1 MTYKEIKDRLTK
13 CESTLTSLKA
23 QTIQTK
29 AVENQIKTLALV
41 KESLH
46 NKLTLLE
53 GKAKTYLVT
62 PKQGET
68 TAVSLGDDDID
79 ALKDADDVK
88 TIKGVDGEEIKEEVG
103 DFTVDQTKA
112 IAKQVGAAVAKAL
125 KIGGEE
131 VASMK
136 GKNIEENSFDIYVQY
151 KNNSDDAFSFH
162 IEKDKLILADF
173 TFSKEMGEVGIKPSG
188 EAIVMVDVIADNLN
202 THFKSLNTVGEQFGD
217 NQKGSYAN
225 KQIKNNLERRKANT
239 DDSDVIA
246 KIDLALSK
254 LNEID
259 RLNISKSFFIEVSIR
274 TARKALMVLD
284 DMFRGQFETEGS
296 NYYTFANEQDGYD
309 AGIEMASQG
318 IELEDTNIE
327 GLEEDAVFDGDDEA
341 AETDYMARR
350 RATDDY
356 KEGPVREGPYQTTY
370 VKVGQ
375 RDYKKAMA
383 ILDGNIDPTYATMDI
398 VDDDGDGN
406 VIIYFNFRAKDDGE
420 PGEDVGEFIYDLS
433 MDLEANGI
441 TVTGKS
447 HDVDEAVDLNDPVLM
462 KLRAQRSA
470 KNNKTN
476 REAGISPKKKAILD
490 KLISKRA
497 QVMRDMEQEAEP
509 EGGPIADKYGSIL
522 NKIDLAIAKASGRK
536 QMSYDDAI
544 KEDDSINNEDTDVG
558 HQDDEPS
565 MLKSSAMET
574 AEYAAKLYKKLNK
587 YDQHDGEVDF
597 PHWWQKKL
605 VLAREYISAAYHYL
619 DSEEK
624 QPAIDQLALENTVK
638 EQSCK
643 VGDTLTKDGRKGKVI
658 KHSETQATVDFGNG
672 DVYGIAHSRIKNG
685 KILNE
690 GRGDMESII
699 NLIRDKAGESGFTE
713 QEEAMEVMEAIGEHY
728 EISFEFGRLG
738 ADLEEGQGNEKAIK
752 GQELVD
758 YIMSNWNWSEEKTLH
773 WLGDNFGKNK
783 KPEPPKEQDQGY
795 IDYLRRSGRNE
806 YADELVARSSGK
818 LKETEH
824 QGSNYKWPMSAA
836 TKARKD
842 ADVAAQKAKRKA
854 DKFAGE
860 DPKAG
865 STIKGTGFN
874 APRVKKKKGV
884 EEKKRPGLWAN
895 INAKKKRGAK
905 ASHGNSNAHK
915 DAVAAGNAM
924 KKEADISKMPHK
936 LLKEYGSNDIDE
948 LTGAIGYRHLD
959 HFFEDNP
966 GATQALQEWL
976 MDVPEFEN
984 RIEDAFEDDYRPS
997 ISSLIEAIGYDD
1009 YDQFFDDNPGAVE
1022 TIADWILS
1030 ISDFVNK
1037 LASEF
1042 TTDELENFGLYDI
1055 DGYDSEDN
1063 EDELD
1068 ESSINKIQKGLD
1080 TVEKHIQTHLDMYKS
1095 AEGKQAKALAVQM
1108 LKKLNKQKKFLIKS
1122 LDDKVASTGS
1132 DQTLASNSL
1141 LDMDEAGPGF
1151 AHDCAA
1157 KVVHETY
1164 GKGNCIPEKHTL
1176 VKEGKKYIVTHYDVL
1191 FENGKTVQDIPV
1203 DKLDIKTT
1211 NEHWHKGYKK
1221 KKK

>member
-1 MTYKEIKDRLTK
+1 MP
-13 CESTLTSLKA
+13 
-23 QTIQTK
+23 
-29 AVENQIKTLALV
+29 N
-41 KESLH
+41 
-46 NKLTLLE
+46 
-53 GKAKTYLVT
+53 
-62 PKQGET
+62 
-68 TAVSLGDDDID
+68 
-79 ALKDADDVK
+79 
-88 TIKGVDGEEIKEEVG
+88 
-103 DFTVDQTKA
+103 
-112 IAKQVGAAVAKAL
+112 
-125 KIGGEE
+125 
-131 VASMK
+131 
-136 GKNIEENSFDIYVQY
+136 
-151 KNNSDDAFSFH
+151 
-162 IEKDKLILADF
+162 
-173 TFSKEMGEVGIKPSG
+173 
-188 EAIVMVDVIADNLN
+188 
-202 THFKSLNTVGEQFGD
+202 
-217 NQKGSYAN
+217 
-225 KQIKNNLERRKANT
+225 
-239 DDSDVIA
+239 
-246 KIDLALSK
+246 
-254 LNEID
+254 
-259 RLNISKSFFIEVSIR
+259 
-274 TARKALMVLD
+274 
-284 DMFRGQFETEGS
+284 
-296 NYYTFANEQDGYD
+296 
-309 AGIEMASQG
+309 
-318 IELEDTNIE
+318 
-327 GLEEDAVFDGDDEA
+327 
-341 AETDYMARR
+341 
-350 RATDDY
+350 
-356 KEGPVREGPYQTTY
+356 
-370 VKVGQ
+370 
-375 RDYKKAMA
+375 
-383 ILDGNIDPTYATMDI
+383 
-398 VDDDGDGN
+398 
-406 VIIYFNFRAKDDGE
+406 
-420 PGEDVGEFIYDLS
+420 
-433 MDLEANGI
+433 
-441 TVTGKS
+441 
-447 HDVDEAVDLNDPVLM
+447 
-462 KLRAQRSA
+462 
-470 KNNKTN
+470 
-476 REAGISPKKKAILD
+476 
-490 KLISKRA
+490 
-497 QVMRDMEQEAEP
+497 
-509 EGGPIADKYGSIL
+509 
-522 NKIDLAIAKASGRK
+522 
-536 QMSYDDAI
+536 
-544 KEDDSINNEDTDVG
+544 
-558 HQDDEPS
+558 
-565 MLKSSAMET
+565 
-574 AEYAAKLYKKLNK
+574 
-587 YDQHDGEVDF
+587 
-597 PHWWQKKL
+597 
-605 VLAREYISAAYHYL
+605 
-619 DSEEK
+619 
-624 QPAIDQLALENTVK
+624 
-638 EQSCK
+638 
-643 VGDTLTKDGRKGKVI
+643 
-658 KHSETQATVDFGNG
+658 
-672 DVYGIAHSRIKNG
+672 
-685 KILNE
+685 
-690 GRGDMESII
+690 
-699 NLIRDKAGESGFTE
+699 
-713 QEEAMEVMEAIGEHY
+713 
-728 EISFEFGRLG
+728 
-738 ADLEEGQGNEKAIK
+738 
-752 GQELVD
+752 
-758 YIMSNWNWSEEKTLH
+758 
-773 WLGDNFGKNK
+773 
-783 KPEPPKEQDQGY
+783 
-795 IDYLRRSGRNE
+795 
-806 YADELVARSSGK
+806 
-818 LKETEH
+818 
-824 QGSNYKWPMSAA
+824 
-836 TKARKD
+836 
-842 ADVAAQKAKRKA
+842 KAKRKA

-874 APRVKKKKGV
+874 APRGKKKKGV

-1080 TVEKHIQTHLDMYKS
+1080 TVEKHIQTHLDMFKS